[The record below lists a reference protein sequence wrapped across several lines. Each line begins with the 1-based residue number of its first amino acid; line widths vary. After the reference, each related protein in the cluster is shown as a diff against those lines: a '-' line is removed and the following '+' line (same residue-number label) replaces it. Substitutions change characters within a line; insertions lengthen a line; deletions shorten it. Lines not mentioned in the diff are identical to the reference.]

1 MSHESS
7 SATSSQGS
15 RIGEIASLFVKMGVM
30 AFGGPAAHIAMLHKE
45 VVDRRKWLTDDHF
58 MDLVGATSLIPGPNS
73 TEMVM
78 HTGHQRGGV
87 AGLFT
92 AGAAFVLPACILTGI
107 LAYLYSLGEKL
118 PLFTDFLIGIK
129 PVVMIL
135 IYQAVRKL
143 WGKAIKSTELA
154 IVAGAVCLMALSG
167 LSEVVALALGG
178 LGGYIAHKL
187 MAKPDKA
194 QVAVA
199 GVFWVFLKIGCVLF
213 GSGYVLIAYLQDEVV
228 NQRGWLTTGQIA
240 DAIAFGQFTPG
251 PVLSSATFVGYQ
263 LAALPGA
270 VVATLGIFLPSFF
283 FVWLLNPLVPKM
295 RKSKDF
301 GLILDCVNA
310 GALGLM
316 AYALI
321 PLGQVSLSH
330 WVGIVVGILGVAL
343 VYFKPKINA
352 MILVALG
359 MGLGAA
365 LMAVDRNLL

>member
-1 MSHESS
+1 MTSTTTSS
-7 SATSSQGS
+7 SKGS
-15 RIGEIASLFVKMGVM
+15 IGEIASLFVKMGLV

-45 VVDRRKWLTDDHF
+45 VVEQRKWLTDDHF

-87 AGLFT
+87 AGLFA
-92 AGAAFVLPACILTGI
+92 AGSAFVLPACLLTGI
-107 LAYLYSLGEKL
+107 LAYLYTLGEKL

-135 IYQAVRKL
+135 IFQAVRKL

-154 IVAGAVCLMALSG
+154 IIAAAVCLMSLAG
-167 LSEVVALALGG
+167 LSEVVALALGAV
-178 LGGYIAHKL
+178 GGYIAHKL
-187 MAKPDKA
+187 MAKPDRA
-194 QVAVA
+194 NVAA
-199 GVFWVFLKIGCVLF
+199 SAIFWVFLKIGCVLF
-213 GSGYVLIAYLQDEVV
+213 GSGYVLIAYLQDEIV

-263 LAALPGA
+263 LGAVPGA
-270 VVATLGIFLPSFF
+270 VVATLGIFLPSFL

-295 RKSKDF
+295 RQSKDF
-301 GLILDCVNA
+301 ALVLDCVNA

-330 WVGIVVGILGVAL
+330 WAGIAVGIVGVAL
-343 VYFKPKINA
+343 VWFKPKINA
-352 MILVALG
+352 MILVVLG
-359 MGLGAA
+359 MVLGAG
-365 LMAVDRNLL
+365 LMYLDRSVLS